1 MTVRQRRFAM
11 VILVVIG
18 VSIATGLGLKAFQE
32 NILFFY
38 NPTQIMAGEVPTDT
52 SIRVGGVVVNG
63 SVKRESGN
71 LDVQFDLTDMAQTV
85 TVVYSGLLP
94 DLFREGQGIVAMGK
108 LGPNKVFEASEVL
121 AKHDEEY
128 MPPEVA
134 DSLAKTKANTE
145 DKL

>member
-11 VILVVIG
+11 VMLVVTG
-18 VSIATGLGLKAFQE
+18 VSIATAFALKAFQE
-32 NILFFY
+32 NIRFFY
-38 NPTQIMAGEVPTDT
+38 NPSQIAAGEVPLDT
-52 SIRVGGVVVNG
+52 TIRIGGLVVDD

-71 LDVQFDLTDMAQTV
+71 LDVRFALTDRAETV
-85 TVVYSGLLP
+85 TVVYSGILP

-108 LGPNKVFEASEVL
+108 LSPSNVFIASEVL

-128 MPPEVA
+128 MPPAVA
-134 DSLAKTKANTE
+134 DALAKAKANTE